1 MWKELLSVFKGVGLQ
16 HSAFEEAILM
26 LRASHGM
33 HRDAVTALHNPGVLV
48 ADIYERDRQINRYE
62 RDVRRK
68 ILTHLSVSP
77 KPDVNLSL
85 VVTAIAIDIERIG
98 DLTKNIAELAA
109 GSPEKF
115 DGGELH
121 AEIRD
126 LEGIVDKMFGDIRP
140 ALEGLDEEMA
150 RMVIEDHKDLSGRV
164 EKGLQL
170 LRTEKALAGQ
180 AGRAV
185 TAALYLRYLKR
196 VSAHLKNVATS
207 VVNPYHR
214 IGFEEKK

>member
-1 MWKELLSVFKGVGLQ
+1 MLQ
-16 HSAFEEAILM
+16 
-26 LRASHGM
+26 ASHSM

-77 KPDVNLSL
+77 KPDINLGL
-85 VVTAIAIDIERIG
+85 VVTAIAVDIERIG

-115 DGGELH
+115 NGGELQE
-121 AEIRD
+121 EIRE
-126 LEGIVDKMFGDIRP
+126 LEVIVNRMFRDIGP

-150 RMVIEDHKDLSGRV
+150 RAVIRDHKELSGRV
-164 EKGLQL
+164 EKGIQL

-207 VVNPYHR
+207 VVNPYDR
-214 IGFEEKK
+214 IGFEEKNKDQGPEE